1 MSRPQG
7 VQLSQTIDYLSM
19 EDGEGPVGVLVFRGN
34 DRYPSKC
41 ASVED
46 RDEFRSAYDE
56 FKTYED
62 YA

>member
-1 MSRPQG
+1 MKG
-7 VQLSQTIDYLSM
+7 VQLSPTIDYLSM
-19 EDGEGPVGVLVFRGN
+19 EDQQGPVGVMIFRGT
-34 DRYPSKC
+34 DRYPSRV

-46 RDEFRSAYDE
+46 RDDFRAAYDE

>member
-1 MSRPQG
+1 MKG

-19 EDGEGPVGVLVFRGN
+19 EDEQGPVGVMIFRGT
-34 DRYPSKC
+34 DRYPSRV
-41 ASVED
+41 ASIED
-46 RDEFRSAYDE
+46 QDEFRSDYDE

>member
-1 MSRPQG
+1 MKG
-7 VQLSQTIDYLSM
+7 VQLSPTIDYLSM
-19 EDGEGPVGVLVFRGN
+19 EDEQGPVGVMIFRGTN
-34 DRYPSKC
+34 RYPYRV

-46 RDEFRSAYDE
+46 QNDFRSAYDE

>member
-1 MSRPQG
+1 MKG
-7 VQLSQTIDYLSM
+7 VQLSPTIDYLSM
-19 EDGEGPVGVLVFRGN
+19 EDEQGPVGVMIFRGT
-34 DRYPSKC
+34 DRYPSRV

-46 RDEFRSAYDE
+46 QNDFRSAYDE